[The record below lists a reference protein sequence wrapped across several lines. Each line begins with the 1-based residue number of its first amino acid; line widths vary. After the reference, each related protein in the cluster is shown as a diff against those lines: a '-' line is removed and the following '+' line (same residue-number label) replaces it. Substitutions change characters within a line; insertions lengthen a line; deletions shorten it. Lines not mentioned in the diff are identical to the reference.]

1 MKNTAIILL
10 IITSFVACNSDKKS
24 IDDIIENGTL
34 EEMREKHIE
43 VAESLDSV
51 SNVLM
56 RLEEAIDEKDTTQK
70 YPLVTIFE
78 VKDTVFNNFVSIQG
92 NVNTRQNILIYPEY
106 QGVLTQVLV
115 TEGQRVQK
123 GQLLAKIDDGGLA
136 SQLAQ
141 AESQLALAKTTYE
154 RQQRLWDQQIGS
166 EMQLLESKTN
176 LEATENS
183 VKQLRSQLDKTTIN
197 APFSGIIDNIITEQG
212 QVVGPGGQALMRIV
226 NLNNMYVEAS
236 VPENYMES
244 ISKGGMAHVAFPSLN
259 LTVEG
264 KISNIGNYINP
275 RNRTFQIEISIP
287 NKEKKIKPNLTATV
301 QLNNYSNESAVVIPT
316 NCIQENALGE
326 TYVYVITNKEENN
339 AIVKKT
345 KIETGHNNNGFVEV
359 TDGLESDDI
368 IVKDGALSL
377 KDGATITIQSNN
389 E

>member
-1 MKNTAIILL
+1 
-10 IITSFVACNSDKKS
+10 
-24 IDDIIENGTL
+24 
-34 EEMREKHIE
+34 
-43 VAESLDSV
+43 
-51 SNVLM
+51 
-56 RLEEAIDEKDTTQK
+56 
-70 YPLVTIFE
+70 
-78 VKDTVFNNFVSIQG
+78 
-92 NVNTRQNILIYPEY
+92 
-106 QGVLTQVLV
+106 
-115 TEGQRVQK
+115 
-123 GQLLAKIDDGGLA
+123 
-136 SQLAQ
+136 
-141 AESQLALAKTTYE
+141 
-154 RQQRLWDQQIGS
+154 
-166 EMQLLESKTN
+166 
-176 LEATENS
+176 
-183 VKQLRSQLDKTTIN
+183 
-197 APFSGIIDNIITEQG
+197 
-212 QVVGPGGQALMRIV
+212 
-226 NLNNMYVEAS
+226 LNNMYVEAS

-368 IVKDGALSL
+368 IVK
-377 KDGATITIQSNN
+377 
-389 E
+389 

>member
-1 MKNTAIILL
+1 
-10 IITSFVACNSDKKS
+10 
-24 IDDIIENGTL
+24 
-34 EEMREKHIE
+34 
-43 VAESLDSV
+43 
-51 SNVLM
+51 M

-141 AESQLALAKTTYE
+141 AEAQLALAKTTYE

-212 QVVGPGGQALMRIV
+212 QVVG
-226 NLNNMYVEAS
+226 
-236 VPENYMES
+236 
-244 ISKGGMAHVAFPSLN
+244 
-259 LTVEG
+259 
-264 KISNIGNYINP
+264 
-275 RNRTFQIEISIP
+275 
-287 NKEKKIKPNLTATV
+287 
-301 QLNNYSNESAVVIPT
+301 
-316 NCIQENALGE
+316 
-326 TYVYVITNKEENN
+326 
-339 AIVKKT
+339 
-345 KIETGHNNNGFVEV
+345 
-359 TDGLESDDI
+359 
-368 IVKDGALSL
+368 
-377 KDGATITIQSNN
+377 
-389 E
+389 